1 MSEYYYTV
9 DGINSLGPHTAEE
22 MAAMLQESQLP
33 PEAPVY
39 KEGDTEWKLASSF
52 SELTQLKPHT
62 QEEDEEEDLPASKP
76 SPQIMEEDKAGARE
90 EEQEIKERRPT
101 RHQLL
106 RKIRR
111 NFDLLWEAQRES
123 IIARIKN
130 DDLDTEFE
138 ATRKKH
144 KDIYSEIEELTIEYW
159 RRTGIFKEWIA
170 DLTWNDC
177 DLTLRLKNG
186 VSEEEKF
193 NQVIA
198 WLEAK
203 EISTLPG
210 VYCFRNQKEYIYV
223 GMGQSLAPRIKQ
235 HEQKTFF
242 TYATHF
248 RVVVPH
254 NKKHLRKLERLI
266 ILNRQPAEN
275 DAPGYTKGN
284 AADDCLE
291 FIKGEI
297 RELIT
302 DF

>member
-1 MSEYYYTV
+1 MNEFYYTV
-9 DGINSLGPHTAEE
+9 DGVNSIGPHTADE
-22 MAAMLQESQLP
+22 MASMLKEKQLP
-33 PEAPVY
+33 LECPVY
-39 KEGDTEWKLASSF
+39 KVGDTEWKLASSF
-52 SELTQLKPHT
+52 PELTESKQED
-62 QEEDEEEDLPASKP
+62 QEEEEAPVSKP
-76 SPQIMEEDKAGARE
+76 SPKFSEEDKEGDRE
-90 EEQEIKERRPT
+90 EEQEIKERKPT

-106 RKIRR
+106 RKIRK
-111 NFDLLWEAQRES
+111 DLDSLWEAQRES
-123 IIARIKN
+123 IIARVK
-130 DDLDTEFE
+130 DEDLDTEFE

-144 KDIYSEIEELTIEYW
+144 KDMYAEIEEAAVEYW
-159 RRTGIFKEWIA
+159 RRTGILKEWIA

-186 VSEEEKF
+186 SSEEEKF
-193 NQVIA
+193 NQVMT
-198 WLEAK
+198 WLESK

-210 VYCFRNQKEYIYV
+210 VYCFRNGKEYIYV
-223 GMGQSLAPRIKQ
+223 GMGRSLATRIKQ

-248 RVVVPH
+248 RVVVPQ

-266 ILNRQPAEN
+266 ILNRQPSEN
-275 DAPGYTKGN
+275 SSPGYTKGN
-284 AADDCLE
+284 PADDCLE